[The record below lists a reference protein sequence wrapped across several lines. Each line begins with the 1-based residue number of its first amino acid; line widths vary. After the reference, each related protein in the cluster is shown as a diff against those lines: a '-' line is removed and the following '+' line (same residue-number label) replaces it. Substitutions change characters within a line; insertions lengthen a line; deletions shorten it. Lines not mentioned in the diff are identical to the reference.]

1 MKLRDIIGMCL
12 HLEDS
17 ETFFGKERSVCGWL
31 RKHSFEIIIGHKKL
45 QNQRFKQFRVEQLRF
60 LSCPL
65 KNNKLTK
72 Y

>member
-1 MKLRDIIGMCL
+1 MCL

-17 ETFFGKERSVCGWL
+17 ETFFRKESSVCGCL
-31 RKHSFEIIIGHKKL
+31 RKHSFEIIKGHKKL
-45 QNQRFKQFRVEQLRF
+45 QNQHFKQFRVEQLIC

-65 KNNKLTK
+65 KNNKLTN